1 VYQIKFFSL
10 TNKKIS
16 LHLFTRPAEFMGMA
30 ETKAKKEEK
39 TSCLDSL
46 ARSPLY
52 VGLAIGILAA
62 LVQALLMSA
71 GGPEAYGFCVACHTR
86 DVVNVAVNDIAGTKL
101 AVAAISQNAVLP
113 MLTVI
118 GVLIGAF
125 VSARYYQEFRTKAGN
140 AASYLWYFLGGLFFM
155 VFALFMGGCPYRMG
169 LRIGYGD
176 VVALIGVIA
185 IIAGVLVGIKIATSL
200 AEREG

>member
-1 VYQIKFFSL
+1 MV
-10 TNKKIS
+10 
-16 LHLFTRPAEFMGMA
+16 MA
-30 ETKAKKEEK
+30 ETKAKTEEK
-39 TSCLDSL
+39 TSCLDTM
-46 ARSPLY
+46 ARNPLY
-52 VGLAIGILAA
+52 VGLIIGILAA
-62 LVQALLMSA
+62 VVQALLISA

-101 AVAAISQNAVLP
+101 AVAAISQNAILP

-125 VSARYYQEFRTKAGN
+125 FSARYYQEFRTKAGK
-140 AASYLWYFLGGLFFM
+140 ASSYLWYLIGGFFFM
-155 VFALFMGGCPYRMG
+155 VFALFMGACPYRLG

-185 IIAGVLVGIKIATSL
+185 IIVGVLVGIKIATSL

>member
-1 VYQIKFFSL
+1 
-10 TNKKIS
+10 
-16 LHLFTRPAEFMGMA
+16 MA
-30 ETKAKKEEK
+30 ETKPITEENS
-39 TSCLDSL
+39 SCLDTL
-46 ARSPLY
+46 AKNPLY

-62 LVQALLMSA
+62 LVQVLLISA

-101 AVAAISQNAVLP
+101 AVAAISQNAILP
-113 MLTVI
+113 VMTVI

-125 VSARYYQEFRTKAGN
+125 VSARYYQEFRTKAGS
-140 AASYLWYFLGGLFFM
+140 AVSYIWYLLGGIFFM
-155 VFALFMGGCPYRMG
+155 IFALFMGGCPYRMG

-176 VVALIGVIA
+176 VVALIGVLA
-185 IIAGVLVGIKIATSL
+185 IIAGVLAGIKIATAM

>member
-1 VYQIKFFSL
+1 
-10 TNKKIS
+10 
-16 LHLFTRPAEFMGMA
+16 MA
-30 ETKAKKEEK
+30 DTKAKTEEK
-39 TSCLDSL
+39 TSSLDTL
-46 ARSPLY
+46 AKNPLY

-62 LVQALLMSA
+62 FVQVLLISA

-86 DVVNVAVNDIAGTKL
+86 DVVNVAVNDVFGTKL
-101 AVAAISQNAVLP
+101 AVAAISQNAILP
-113 MLTVI
+113 VLTVI

-125 VSARYYQEFRTKAGN
+125 VSARYYQEFRTKAGS
-140 AASYLWYFLGGLFFM
+140 AVSYIWYLLGGIFFM
-155 VFALFMGGCPYRMG
+155 IFALFMGGCPYRMG

-185 IIAGVLVGIKIATSL
+185 IIVGVLVGIKIATAM

>member
-1 VYQIKFFSL
+1 MI
-10 TNKKIS
+10 
-16 LHLFTRPAEFMGMA
+16 MA
-30 ETKAKKEEK
+30 EIKAKNEE
-39 TSCLDSL
+39 TVSGLDTL
-46 ARSPLY
+46 ARNPLY
-52 VGLAIGILAA
+52 VGLVIGILAA
-62 LVQALLMSA
+62 LVQVLLISA

-101 AVAAISQNAVLP
+101 AVAAISQNAILP
-113 MLTVI
+113 VMTVI

-125 VSARYYQEFRTKAGN
+125 VSAKYYQEFRTKTGTIT
-140 AASYLWYFLGGLFFM
+140 SYVWYLMGGLFFM
-155 VFALFMGGCPYRMG
+155 IFALFMGGCPYRIG

-185 IIAGVLVGIKIATSL
+185 IIAGVLMGIKMATAM

>member
-1 VYQIKFFSL
+1 
-10 TNKKIS
+10 
-16 LHLFTRPAEFMGMA
+16 MA
-30 ETKAKKEEK
+30 GTKAKTEDNP
-39 TSCLDSL
+39 SCLDTL
-46 ARSPLY
+46 VRNPLY

-62 LVQALLMSA
+62 FVQLLLISA

-86 DVVNVAVNDIAGTKL
+86 DLVNIGVNDIAGTKL
-101 AVAAISQNAVLP
+101 AVAPISQNAILP
-113 MLTVI
+113 VLTVI

-125 VSARYYQEFRTKAGN
+125 ISARYYQEFKTKTGN
-140 AASYLWYFLGGLFFM
+140 IGSYVSYLLGGLFFM
-155 VFALFMGGCPYRMG
+155 IFALFMGGCPYRIG

-185 IIAGVLVGIKIATSL
+185 IIAGVLAGIKIATTM

>member
-1 VYQIKFFSL
+1 
-10 TNKKIS
+10 
-16 LHLFTRPAEFMGMA
+16 MA
-30 ETKAKKEEK
+30 ETKAKNEEK
-39 TSCLDSL
+39 TSGLDTL
-46 ARSPLY
+46 ARNPLY

-62 LVQALLMSA
+62 FVQVLLISA

-101 AVAAISQNAVLP
+101 AVAAISQNAILP
-113 MLTVI
+113 VMTVV

-125 VSARYYQEFRTKAGN
+125 VSAKYFQEFKTKTGSI
-140 AASYLWYFLGGLFFM
+140 ASYVWYLLGGLLFM
-155 VFALFMGGCPYRMG
+155 IFALFMGGCPYRMG

-176 VVALIGVIA
+176 VVAFIGVIA
-185 IIAGVLVGIKIATSL
+185 IIAGVLVGIKIATAM

>member
-1 VYQIKFFSL
+1 
-10 TNKKIS
+10 
-16 LHLFTRPAEFMGMA
+16 MA
-30 ETKAKKEEK
+30 ETKAKNEEND
-39 TSCLDSL
+39 TVSGLDML
-46 ARSPLY
+46 TRNPLV

-62 LVQALLMSA
+62 LVQVLLISA

-101 AVAAISQNAVLP
+101 AVAAISQNAILP
-113 MLTVI
+113 VMTVI

-125 VSARYYQEFRTKAGN
+125 VSAKYYEEFKTKTGSVT
-140 AASYLWYFLGGLFFM
+140 SYTWYLLGGLLFII
-155 VFALFMGGCPYRMG
+155 FALFMGGCPYRMG

-176 VVALIGVIA
+176 VVAFIGVIA
-185 IIAGVLVGIKIATSL
+185 IIVGVLVGIKIATTL